1 MMGAIKLLM
10 ASGGTDVAE
19 LPFFIGA
26 TYTSAWHPY
35 VIRKIG
41 TGTYAYRTARN
52 FVSTG
57 NISDYENTTT
67 VWWSPDGVMPCQSAF
82 FEKGGAGDY
91 ISTYRTVGTK
101 TFSYAQEIPSTL
113 FVSNSQAQLRDRF
126 LEEGFP
132 AADQLGSSGI
142 STDPAAQYIMPE
154 YSNGASSVVSS
165 RGSSG
170 YNVFSMWEADTNAI
184 DLDRF
189 GIDMT
194 NGSFRIQSF
203 VNTGNGEQYQYVARL
218 NGSGTVLWA
227 KELGTSSAEPTKIKK
242 YIPLSNGQSLLLMTS
257 DDGQMLINSNG
268 TVAYQQTQSGFANGH
283 EWAVDPTETYAYGV
297 KGSTGEL
304 FRLTISNG
312 NVDQMSIKAATGAP
326 SRQYA
331 SNSYGSLLGGFDSD
345 GYLWMCNQE
354 YGVSRVDLSSS
365 TTPVIVG
372 TYQTTSPTSGKYCTP
387 HTITVDGDRLLIF
400 TSFYDNST
408 YDGYGGFFYCLKT
421 DFSTTTIDNQN
432 ARLTNN
438 RYGITEQ
445 QGGGPIGNVT
455 AYTTSTNG
463 TWNSQSVGST
473 TLFSVTDRASYDWST
488 NYSNYANG
496 VVQSGDSSPQMSPI
510 S

>member
-1 MMGAIKLLM
+1 MISAIRLLIG
-10 ASGGTDVAE
+10 SGGTDVAE

-26 TYTSAWHPY
+26 TYTSAWAPF

-41 TGTYAYRTARN
+41 TGTYAYRTAFN

-67 VWWSPDGVMPCQSAF
+67 VWWSPDGVIPVQSAF
-82 FEKGGAGDY
+82 FEKNGAGDY
-91 ISTYRTVGTK
+91 ISTYRTVGNK
-101 TFSYAQEIPSTL
+101 VFSYAHEITTTVMVGNTST
-113 FVSNSQAQLRDRF
+113 QLRDRF
-126 LEEGFP
+126 LAEGFP

-142 STDPAAQYIMPE
+142 STDPAAQYNLPE
-154 YSNGASSVVSS
+154 FANGASGVVSS

-194 NGSFRIQSF
+194 NGSFRVQSF
-203 VNTGNGEQYQYVARL
+203 FDTGNGQQYQYIARL

-227 KELGTSSAEPTKIKK
+227 KELGTSSEEPTKIKK
-242 YIPLSNGQSLLLMTS
+242 YIPLSDGKSLLLMKS
-257 DDGQMLINSNG
+257 GDGQMLVNSNG
-268 TVAYQQTQSGFANGH
+268 TVAYQQKQSGFAAGYD
-283 EWAVDPTETYAYGV
+283 WAIDPTETYAYGV
-297 KGSTGEL
+297 KASTGEL

-312 NVDQMSIKAATGAP
+312 NVDKMNIKAATGAP
-326 SRQYA
+326 SRQFA
-331 SNSYGSLLGGFDSD
+331 SNSAGSLLGGFDND
-345 GYLWMCNQE
+345 GYLWMCNQQ

-408 YDGYGGFFYCLKT
+408 FDGYGGFFYCLKT

-432 ARLTNN
+432 GYLTNN

-445 QGGGPIGNVT
+445 NGGGPTGNVT

-463 TWNSQSVGST
+463 SWSSESVSST
-473 TLFSVTDRASYDWST
+473 TLFSVTDRSSYDWATS
-488 NYSNYANG
+488 YSNYEAGITQNG
-496 VVQSGDSSPQMSPI
+496 NSAPQMSPI